1 MGTSKGNKITSYHSL
16 VAGFANDGERM
27 NDYLTD
33 GPYADLHE
41 DVNQLI
47 RMVWELDHISKQCK
61 ENASRVNSLC
71 DTIIRRA
78 KSVEE
83 NYSAF
88 LSLVKLA
95 QENNKK

>member
-1 MGTSKGNKITSYHSL
+1 MGTSKSNKITSYHSL
-16 VAGFANDGERM
+16 VAGFVNVGERM
-27 NDYLTD
+27 NDYLTN

-41 DVNQLI
+41 DIVQLI
-47 RMVWELDHISKQCK
+47 HLVWELDHISKQCK
-61 ENASRVNSLC
+61 ENALKVDSIC

-78 KSVEE
+78 KSVSD

-88 LSLVKLA
+88 LLLVKLA